1 MSSSHIALAIESF
14 PANLHSTLYELDED
28 KSGFVDG
35 KELTEMV
42 NMYADMKKASKDG
55 CISISTLP
63 KELHATLKVFDQ
75 DGDGT
80 IAPLELARAAELYA
94 DSKNTVKRLTRL
106 CIVIGLLLLAT
117 LGAIG
122 GLMAYVIEMSKET
135 KTGSDG
141 VTTVKGSTAVSQ
153 TAVFKSSF
161 GLHEMAN
168 APYEFLNQ
176 VQDLVIPQVSNDVVV
191 YYKIEGYKRHM
202 TTEEVTFYT
211 MHGDSVIVDMAGLV
225 TIKDANGHVI
235 FKETKEEA
243 EKAAIAI
250 TSATKRR
257 KLLQA
262 GRRPGPPPSGS
273 GGSTMG
279 ARSENAG
286 PRN

>member
-1 MSSSHIALAIESF
+1 MAHVALAIESF
-14 PANLHSTLYELDED
+14 PANLRSTLYELDED
-28 KSGFVDG
+28 KSGFVEG
-35 KELTEMV
+35 KELADMV
-42 NMYADMKKASKDG
+42 NMYADMRKASKDG
-55 CISISTLP
+55 CIAISTLP

-122 GLMAYVIEMSKET
+122 GLMAYVIEMAKET
-135 KTGSDG
+135 KTSPDG

-161 GLHEMAN
+161 TLHEMAD
-168 APYEFLNQ
+168 APYEFLNSM
-176 VQDLVIPQVSNDVVV
+176 QDLVIPQAKNDVVV
-191 YYKIEGYKRHM
+191 YYKIEGYKRDM
-202 TTEEVTFYT
+202 TTEEVTLFT
-211 MHGDSVIVDMAGLV
+211 MHGDSVIVDLQGLV
-225 TIKDANGHVI
+225 TIKDADGKVT
-235 FKETKEEA
+235 FTETKEEA
-243 EKAAIAI
+243 AKAAIAI

-257 KLLQA
+257 KLLQSA
-262 GRRPGPPPSGS
+262 RRPGPPPAGS
-273 GGSTMG
+273 AGSSMG
-279 ARSENAG
+279 ARSGDAG